1 MTDGRAPPGGRPVG
15 DLALRLGEE
24 RQLVGDHVV
33 DATDALDRDRQE
45 LAAFDELGEEGGS
58 PRVRRPFFDGC
69 DRPEPEED
77 LGLAGRAEQAV
88 SPVPAEQAVEDLLAL
103 GNAFLEQ
110 AGREEALG
118 EVVVATV
125 ALAAG
130 DAEDAGLGQGLEDG
144 ARLQRRPPVP
154 VDRLA
159 AVEVGGGD
167 RAVAPDPLEE
177 LGDVVAVVA
186 EGLALVGA
194 ARPVPGEAVP
204 GQLAG
209 REDAETLV
217 VGLEEEAAVV
227 QQVVGPGSPVAGDAG
242 VEHEV
247 VVAAGH
253 LERVEL
259 QRAEAVNDRE
269 NALLGV
275 RQRPRRGEE
284 MPEHQEAP
292 RDGLGQ

>member
-1 MTDGRAPPGGRPVG
+1 MPSIATGRSSPRSTSSASSGG
-15 DLALRLGEE
+15 A
-24 RQLVGDHVV
+24 
-33 DATDALDRDRQE
+33 
-45 LAAFDELGEEGGS
+45 
-58 PRVRRPFFDGC
+58 PRVRRPDFEGC

-77 LGLAGRAEQAV
+77 LGLACRAQQ
-88 SPVPAEQAVEDLLAL
+88 PVGPVAAEQAVEDLLAL

-110 AGREEALG
+110 AGREEAFG
-118 EVVVATV
+118 KVVEAAVAF
-125 ALAAG
+125 AAR
-130 DAEDAGLGQGLEDG
+130 DAEDAGLGQRLEDG
-144 ARLQRRPPVP
+144 PRLQRRPPVP

-159 AVEVGGGD
+159 AVEVGSGD
-167 RAVAPDPLEE
+167 GAVAPDPVEE

-186 EGLALVGA
+186 EGLALVGTA
-194 ARPVPGEAVP
+194 CAVPGEAVP
-204 GQLAG
+204 WQLAG

-227 QQVVGPGSPVAGDAG
+227 QQVLGPRSPVAGDAR

-259 QRAEAVNDRE
+259 ERAEAVYDRE

-275 RQRPRRGEE
+275 RQ
-284 MPEHQEAP
+284 
-292 RDGLGQ
+292 